1 MGYPTMHLSPHT
13 SSKSPECFPDSQ
25 ITTTKSLL
33 VCFFALPFPPALGV
47 CGKWRQKTIDYIWRI
62 ASFSRSINSTNLFT
76 LWKVLKAL
84 NGYCIWHILLWHM
97 REVVVFLPEKL
108 LFFYKVKYVTW
119 QLAYTTHCQLN
130 LSNMWHSGKAC
141 WQTTKTEFFLP
152 VIYLD
157 ASKFNMCRVF
167 PGYILQHSSDMISI
181 SFNLHSWQVKLHYT
195 SFRSSDPLYFKSS
208 LVMLFLQH
216 FLVIYYYFYLLVLA
230 LSFVSLTD
238 ALPWSCISHTRDKI
252 SHNCPSFQTT
262 EDIQPTISY
271 SD

>member
-47 CGKWRQKTIDYIWRI
+47 CGKWRQNTIDYIWRI

-97 REVVVFLPEKL
+97 RKVVVFLPEKL

-157 ASKFNMCRVF
+157 ASKFTMWRVF

-181 SFNLHSWQVKLHYT
+181 LLIYTHDKWSFIILHLDHLIPYTLNHPYWCFFATFSRDILLFLSSSSCFIFCFLDRCSSLKLHFT
-195 SFRSSDPLYFKSS
+195 HQR
-208 LVMLFLQH
+208 Q
-216 FLVIYYYFYLLVLA
+216 
-230 LSFVSLTD
+230 
-238 ALPWSCISHTRDKI
+238 
-252 SHNCPSFQTT
+252 
-262 EDIQPTISY
+262 DIT
-271 SD
+271 